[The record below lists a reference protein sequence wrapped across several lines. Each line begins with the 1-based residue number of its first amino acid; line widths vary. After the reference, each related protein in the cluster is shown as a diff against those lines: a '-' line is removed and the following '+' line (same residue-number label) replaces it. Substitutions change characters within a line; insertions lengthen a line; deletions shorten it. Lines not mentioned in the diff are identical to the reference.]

1 MTVKEPEKPLQNSN
15 AADKSEETSASA
27 GGESEAGKQRQG
39 RAATPSETKTGSEGK
54 QVGKELAS
62 GKTSAPVEKRKPAD
76 EDQQVKVAAREL
88 AKNMGGIQNIKVC
101 YVDKDDEWW
110 ATLYEDIGT
119 VIDVKQ
125 FFWNRESEK
134 FEPFLILKRIS
145 KSKLD
150 ADLKQSEPGRKCAVV
165 ALPEE
170 KDALP
175 ANHRK

>member
-1 MTVKEPEKPLQNSN
+1 MAVKDPEKPLQKST
-15 AADKSEETSASA
+15 ATDKPQEKSAPA
-27 GGESEAGKQRQG
+27 GGESEAGKQVQG
-39 RAATPSETKTGSEGK
+39 RAVTLSETTTESEGK
-54 QVGKELAS
+54 RVGKELGE
-62 GKTSAPVEKRKPAD
+62 GKTSAPLEKRKPAD
-76 EDQQVKVAAREL
+76 EDQQVKAAAREL
-88 AKNMGGIQNIKVC
+88 AKNMGGIRKIKVC

-150 ADLKQSEPGRKCAVV
+150 GDLKHNEPGRKCAVV
-165 ALPEE
+165 VLPEA

-175 ANHRK
+175 ANHGK